1 MSFLDYGDLAD
12 TCLRGLQVKVV
23 MPQFGLC
30 QRFLGLSC
38 SSSIVDE
45 VLVVL
50 MPHKTKVDKVLQVSK
65 LIVS

>member
-1 MSFLDYGDLAD
+1 MLSLDYDDLAD

-23 MPQFGLC
+23 MPQFGPR

-38 SSSIVDE
+38 SSSIMDK

-50 MPHKTKVDKVLQVSK
+50 ISQKTTVDKVLQVSE